1 MAVANRNA
9 TYDQA
14 GSAFGDDDPSGGAGS
29 REFGRQ
35 SGILF
40 EQAMAQ
46 TRMAVCLSDPRAK
59 DMPIVFANRAFR
71 ELTGYSDD
79 EIFGRNCRFL
89 QGPDTDREAV
99 RRIRTAIEQENVA
112 VVELLNYRKDGTPF
126 WNALHIGPIYD
137 AEGRLLYFFGSQWD
151 VTEVHSARAEQRHSD
166 LMARELSHRIKN
178 IFQVLAGLVGV
189 IGRRFGA
196 TDVANR
202 IVGSIQALGR
212 AHEPTFENPAT
223 GDLVEM
229 GPSIRSVVEPY
240 GEGRVGVQG
249 PSIGVPSALLSTIAL
264 ALNEFGANAVRHGAL
279 SVDAGRVDVTWAAA
293 GETLTITWQETGGP
307 AVDDP
312 APGHG
317 TELIDRLVGGTGG
330 RIERDWDRSGLLAQI
345 HLDLPR
351 RD

>member
-1 MAVANRNA
+1 MPRKNE

-14 GSAFGDDDPSGGAGS
+14 GNAFGDDDPSGGPGS

-89 QGPDTDREAV
+89 QGPETDRDAV
-99 RRIRTAIEQENVA
+99 RTIARAIEDERVA

-137 AEGRLLYFFGSQWD
+137 AQGELLYFFGSQWD

-166 LMARELSHRIKN
+166 MMARELSHRIKN
-178 IFQVLAGLVGV
+178 IFQVIAGLVGL
-189 IGRRFGA
+189 IGRRFDAVG
-196 TDVANR
+196 VANR
-202 IVGSIQALGR
+202 IVGSIQALSR
-212 AHEPTFENPAT
+212 AHEPTFDKPAT
-223 GDLVEM
+223 GGLVEM
-229 GPSIRSVVEPY
+229 GPSIRAVVEPY
-240 GEGRVGVQG
+240 GDGRVRVEG
-249 PSIGVPSALLSTIAL
+249 PSIRVPSPYLSTIAL
-264 ALNEFGANAVRHGAL
+264 ALNEFGVNAVRHGAL
-279 SVDAGRVDVTWAAA
+279 CAEAGRVDVTWAVAD
-293 GETLTITWQETGGP
+293 ETLTIAWAESGGP
-307 AVDDP
+307 AVDGV
-312 APGHG
+312 APGRG
-317 TELIDRLVGGTGG
+317 TSLIDRLVGGTGG
-330 RIERDWDRSGLLAQI
+330 RIERDWDRSGLVARI
-345 HLDLPR
+345 HLDLPER
-351 RD
+351 T